1 VPDDIVGGVSDSEDG
16 IDVGSITGADVIAE
30 AFGFDGLRATF
41 LATGFGA
48 GAAFFFGA
56 ALTTFFATFFAA
68 FFTAFLALF
77 LAELFAF
84 AFTAGRVFFLATLF
98 LTEPRLALA
107 TGRFFDFLLF
117 FAMINLLLEIVRT
130 RCESSPEKVCC
141 HLCMMLES
149 CTWIA

>member
-1 VPDDIVGGVSDSEDG
+1 VPDDIVGGVSASEDG
-16 IDVGSITGADVIAE
+16 IDDGSIIGADVIAE
-30 AFGFDGLRATF
+30 AFGFDGLRAAF

-48 GAAFFFGA
+48 GLAFFFGA
-56 ALTTFFATFFAA
+56 AFTAFFATFFFA
-68 FFTAFLALF
+68 TFLAGR
-77 LAELFAF
+77 LFAF
-84 AFTAGRVFFLATLF
+84 AFTAGRVFFFATLF

-141 HLCMMLES
+141 HLCMILES